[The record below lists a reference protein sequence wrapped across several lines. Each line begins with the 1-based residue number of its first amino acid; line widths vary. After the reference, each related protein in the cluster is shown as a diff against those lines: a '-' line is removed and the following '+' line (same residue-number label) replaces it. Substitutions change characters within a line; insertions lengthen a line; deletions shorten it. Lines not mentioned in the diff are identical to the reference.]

1 MKKLKF
7 ECELLSDVVI
17 NQSAATEGNNKTLD
31 FIPGNSFLGIMAS
44 HYAEF
49 SSEEALLLFHS
60 GKVRFGDA
68 HPESLMKS
76 DIRTLRVPASL
87 YYPKLKSVKDVCY
100 VHHFY
105 DRKADKLNDG
115 RPQQLKQCRNG
126 FFAFAQGKGFKAITE
141 RNFYLKSAYDRDRRR
156 SKDEQMY
163 GYESLEAGGKYLFEV
178 ETDDDSLVE
187 TIIKNLVGKH
197 HIGRSRTAQY
207 GEVRITEKSFE
218 ESVSRQDP
226 VKIRGNEYVVVY
238 ADGRLIFLDEN
249 LEPTYRPTAEEL
261 GISGGEIAWDL
272 SQVRTFQYAPWNG
285 KRASR
290 DTDRTGIEKGSVFL
304 VKVNE
309 SNIPELKSR
318 YIGVYKNEGFGKVIY
333 NPDFLDVVKD
343 GNGEAKLK
351 IQQCDIMLSQE
362 NSLPLSGT
370 PLLDFIARK
379 RCVNEAESFVYEK
392 VNEFVEVNKNSFSN
406 GADKFSS
413 QWGQIREIATRSKT
427 YEKIISELFGANG
440 YLCHGVAKEKWEEKG
455 RSMNLRLF
463 LKTIRESFSKYGDI
477 SSMALVNLAS
487 EMAKKK

>member
-1 MKKLKF
+1 MKKMKF

-17 NQSAATEGNNKTLD
+17 NQSAATEGNNTTLD
-31 FIPGNSFLGIMAS
+31 FIPGNSFLGIVAS
-44 HYAEF
+44 HYDEF
-49 SSEEALLLFHS
+49 SSEDALLLFHS

-68 HPESLMKS
+68 HPESYMKP
-76 DIRTLRVPASL
+76 DFRTLRVPASL
-87 YYPKLKSVKDVCY
+87 YYPKLKSATDVCY
-100 VHHFY
+100 VHHVY
-105 DRKADKLNDG
+105 DRKADDLNGG

-126 FFAFAQGKGFKAITE
+126 FFAFVQGKGFPVVTE
-141 RNFYLKSAYDRDRRR
+141 RNFSLKSAYDRDRRR

-178 ETDDDSLVE
+178 ETDEDSLVE
-187 TIIKNLVGKH
+187 TIKKNLVGRH

-207 GEVRITEKSFE
+207 GEVRITEKSYE
-218 ESVSRQDP
+218 ESESRQDL
-226 VKIRGNEYVVVY
+226 VKIRGNEYIVVY

-249 LEPTYRPTAEEL
+249 QEPNYQPTAQDL
-261 GISGGEIAWDL
+261 GISEGEIAWDL

-304 VKVNE
+304 VKVNGR
-309 SNIPELKSR
+309 NIPELKSR
-318 YIGVYKNEGFGKVIY
+318 YVGAYKNEGFGKVIY
-333 NPDFLDVVKD
+333 NPDFLGVVKD
-343 GNGEAKLK
+343 GNGEAKFK
-351 IQQCDIMLSQE
+351 IQQCHTKLSQE

-379 RCVNEAESFVYEK
+379 RRVNEAESFVYEK
-392 VNEFVEVNKNSFSN
+392 VNDFVDVNKEIFSS

-427 YEKIISELFGANG
+427 YEMINSELFGANG
-440 YLCHGVAKEKWEEKG
+440 YLCHGIAKEKWEEKG
-455 RSMNLRLF
+455 RSMKLRHF
-463 LKTIRESFSKYGDI
+463 LETVRESFSKYGDI